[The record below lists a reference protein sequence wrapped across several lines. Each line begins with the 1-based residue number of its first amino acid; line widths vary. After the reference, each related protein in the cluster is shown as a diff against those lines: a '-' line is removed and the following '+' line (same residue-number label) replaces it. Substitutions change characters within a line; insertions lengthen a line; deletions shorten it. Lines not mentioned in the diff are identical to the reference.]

1 MGSLILFAWQ
11 TANPSGDIGWVAGEF
26 TSLLRLVLVL
36 AGILILAFF
45 VLRFAIPRFFGVD
58 NFRTGPI
65 TVVARY
71 SLEPRKSLYIVQV
84 GTEFF
89 LVGTSETNVRFLT
102 SLDAGKVE
110 SALAQSNL
118 KPPEGNEF
126 ARLLRGLKRTQK
138 P

>member
-11 TANPSGDIGWVAGEF
+11 TAIPSGDMGWVADEF

-45 VLRFAIPRFFGVD
+45 VLRFAIPRFFGVH
-58 NFRTGPI
+58 NFRAGPI
-65 TVVARY
+65 TVVAQY
-71 SLEPRKSLYIVQV
+71 ALEPRKNLYIVQV

-89 LVGTSETNVRFLT
+89 LVGTSETNVQFLT
-102 SLDAGKVE
+102 SLDSGKVE

-118 KPPEGNEF
+118 KTPERSEF
-126 ARLLRGLKRTQK
+126 GRLLRGLKRSQK

>member
-11 TANPSGDIGWVAGEF
+11 TTNPSGEIGWVANEF
-26 TSLLRLVLVL
+26 TSLLRLVLIL

-45 VLRFAIPRFFGVD
+45 VLRFAVPKFFGVD
-58 NFRTGPI
+58 HLRTGPI

-71 SLEPRKSLYIVQV
+71 ALEPRKNIYVVQV

-89 LVGTSETNVRFLT
+89 LVGTSETNIQFLT
-102 SLDAGKVE
+102 SLDSGKVE
-110 SALAQSNL
+110 SALAEPKLNA
-118 KPPEGNEF
+118 PERSEF
-126 ARLLRGLKRTQK
+126 SRLLRGLRRSQK